1 MKAAV
6 GDRVVV
12 ASAQPGGRPR
22 SGTIVELRHPDGTPP
37 YVVCWSDTG
46 QDVVYFPGSDGRV
59 EHLGPAE
66 VAEAPRGE
74 RARRVKSW
82 RVDVTLV
89 EDGTETTARA
99 VLHDDT
105 DLTIESPHGRSM
117 RAPTDLDDPEV
128 GDQVAVAR
136 ALRHLSD
143 RLLGVAGTTMSDHEH
158 RDVILTH

>member
-46 QDVVYFPGSDGRV
+46 QDVVYFPGSDSRV
-59 EHLGPAE
+59 EHVGPAE
-66 VAEAPRGE
+66 AAAAPRGGD
-74 RARRVKSW
+74 APRVKSW

-105 DLTIESPHGRSM
+105 DLTIESPHGRTM
-117 RAPTDLDDPEV
+117 RAPTDPDDPEV

-143 RLLGVAGTTMSDHEH
+143 RLLGAAGTTMSDHEQ